1 MKQGSHWV
9 EELLVLYQRP
19 DERAGVPGWRPF
31 KDGDSLEEIIS
42 DHNLQC
48 QEIVKQNIPTRLLEC
63 AKAIRPSLKIVW
75 RELDQIQ
82 RPVHLILGRP
92 TVLLLDLDALQGDVS
107 KLAPF
112 RDALARQRR
121 LVHLLQVCRSFPT
134 ESRFPFFEKVACIL
148 STGKEVCEQQSD
160 LESFLAAFRQTHGD
174 IWTGIGQNPYDA
186 PCQKGAYTEPY
197 VHPRHGHFINPMS
210 EEGESIRRVYLAY
223 HDRLPALAAQ
233 ARDVAMARKLPAGQ
247 AINLGRAAA
256 IQELLLALIA
266 EKARHRP
273 VYPVSVEAIRQPLFN
288 VPAGQ
293 PFELNQLKE
302 FKLVAV
308 HLPHVRLQS
317 TLEECEQLDGLGLA
331 KGAFVAVHHDRPA
344 LWERIRRLEGLVKAE
359 TLTAELPDWQVAPS
373 PCEVGLS
380 EISFGV
386 RIEESFSRGIDHG
399 YILE

>member
-31 KDGDSLEEIIS
+31 KEGDSLEEIIS

-48 QEIVKQNIPTRLLEC
+48 QEIVKQNIPSRLLEC
-63 AKAIRPSLKIVW
+63 TKAIRPSLKIAW
-75 RELDQIQ
+75 CELDQVQ
-82 RPVHLILGRP
+82 QSGSLQLGRP
-92 TVLLLDLDALQGDVS
+92 TILLLDLDAIQGDVN
-107 KLAPF
+107 KLVRF
-112 RDALARQRR
+112 RDALDRQRR
-121 LVHLLQVCRSFPT
+121 IVYLLQVRRSFPG
-134 ESRFPFFEKVACIL
+134 ESLLPFFKNASCIL
-148 STGKEVCEQQSD
+148 STGKEICEQQSD
-160 LESFLAAFRQTHGD
+160 LESFLAAFRQAHGD
-174 IWTGIGQNPYDA
+174 SWMGISQNPFDA

-223 HDRLPALAAQ
+223 HDRLPVLAAE
-233 ARDVAMARKLPAGQ
+233 ARDVTMARKLPAEQ

-273 VYPVSVEAIRQPLFN
+273 VYPVSVEAIRQPLLN
-288 VPAGQ
+288 VAASQ
-293 PFELNQLKE
+293 PFELNQIKE
-302 FKLVAV
+302 FNLVAV
-308 HLPHVRLQS
+308 HLPHVRLQP

-344 LWERIRRLEGLVKAE
+344 IWERIKRLEGVVTTE
-359 TLTAELPDWQVAPS
+359 TFMAELPDWQVAPG

-380 EISFGV
+380 EICFGV